1 MEKSLVLSTAKSALP
16 SFCAH
21 GVTYNDIAKMFL
33 TPAWVSQA
41 GNAYQEGLR
50 ISDKIA
56 VTYNIGHGYA
66 HTFLNG
72 IRIFRYE
79 QGKTVL
85 IGEKSFYDYWWSEDD
100 VRRETVGLVAE
111 YIMSQCRVLGHGVP
125 DKRIVQ
131 QVASGFVDETITG
144 TKLLAM

>member
-85 IGEKSFYDYWWSEDD
+85 ISEREFYNYCWSENG
-100 VRRETVGLVAE
+100 VKHETAMLLAE
-111 YIMSQCRVLGHGVP
+111 YISNQCKMLGQGAP
-125 DKRIVQ
+125 DMHIVQ
-131 QVASGFVDETITG
+131 QVANGFVDETITG

>member
-1 MEKSLVLSTAKSALP
+1 MGNSLVLSTAKSALP
-16 SFCAH
+16 SFSAN
-21 GVTYNDIAKMFL
+21 GVNYNDIAKMFL
-33 TPAWVSQA
+33 TPAWCSQA

-79 QGKTVL
+79 GGKTVL
-85 IGEKSFYDYWWSEDD
+85 IGERSFCNYWWNDSG
-100 VRRETVGLVAE
+100 VNNETAE
-111 YIMSQCRVLGHGVP
+111 LLTEYLESQCKILGLGTP
-125 DKRIVQ
+125 DKSYVK
-131 QVASGFVDETITG
+131 QVATAFVDETVKG
-144 TKLLAM
+144 TKLLGM